1 MDQDK
6 LNELKELL
14 KTMDVPDKRIRRN
27 LHKFGSLR
35 WLTRN
40 LRAKNNEHPGIAE
53 AMMLATTLLRECRRE
68 TRAQDV
74 ENR

>member
-27 LHKFGSLR
+27 LHKFSSLR

-40 LRAKNNEHPGIAE
+40 LRAKNNEHPRIAE
-53 AMMLATTLLRECRRE
+53 AMTLVTTLLRECRRE
-68 TRAQDV
+68 KIPID
-74 ENR
+74 